1 MADFGGLASVLQ
13 MQNQGLMTQT
23 KQTKQQARKRSLA
36 DNTEEAAGNARVNSK
51 LLQLLK
57 ENQDDFR
64 LINGSNGALS
74 TDQQAQ
80 MQQDIDQQGYIY
92 DENYVIINIIYLI
105 SSLEYINMCFLINF
119 FLFFFLHEAV
129 K

>member
-92 DENYVIINIIYLI
+92 DENYVIINIIYLSI
-105 SSLEYINMCFLINF
+105 LYSYSSAFYIVSRIYQYACFN
-119 FLFFFLHEAV
+119 
-129 K
+129 